1 MRTRDVAF
9 LGAASIGA
17 FYGGVELL
25 RGGAEPA
32 ADPPA
37 VAAPATGAAPAYGEE
52 APPPVYGWI
61 PAPVPTPG
69 EALAGEGEWE
79 EIAQAEPSGDSGVWS
94 MPAEFAPSD

>member
-25 RGGAEPA
+25 RGGAEPV
-32 ADPPA
+32 ADSPV
-37 VAAPATGAAPAYGEE
+37 VAAPAAGAAPAYEE
-52 APPPVYGWI
+52 APPPAYGWI
-61 PAPVPTPG
+61 PAPVPAPG
-69 EALAGEGEWE
+69 EAPAGEGQWE
-79 EIAQAEPSGDSGVWS
+79 EMAQAEPSGDSGVWS